1 MSHNVTTFLSSLDH
15 LPNYKVG
22 NTTKVSFFWDQSQDM
37 SSSGF
42 PPNKQASIWLTYL
55 VYQLQACF
63 FSGKLLELMSWLGFL
78 EKLTL
83 GTWFFFFFFNAILR
97 LYYLYSLEMLP
108 TYVLTLFALSSGK
121 FCLWGNNIYRMR
133 SNVYIV
139 EYLRLQIRPININVC
154 SCRKAIA
161 TTTTH
166 IEYVIILI
174 CIHM

>member
-78 EKLTL
+78 EKTDFRYVI
-83 GTWFFFFFFNAILR
+83 FFSSSMQ
-97 LYYLYSLEMLP
+97 YCDCYLYSLEMLP

-139 EYLRLQIRPININVC
+139 EYLRLQIT
-154 SCRKAIA
+154 KANK
-161 TTTTH
+161 
-166 IEYVIILI
+166 Y
-174 CIHM
+174 